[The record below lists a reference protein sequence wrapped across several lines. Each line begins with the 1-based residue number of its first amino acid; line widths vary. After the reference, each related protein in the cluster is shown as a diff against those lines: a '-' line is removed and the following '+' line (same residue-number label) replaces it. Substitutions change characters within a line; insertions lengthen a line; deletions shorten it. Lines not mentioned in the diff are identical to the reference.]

1 MDSQNEQPDVQER
14 NSPLAFFGAM
24 HDAFAD
30 AMTQLHGRS
39 GMVESLLSL
48 AFGSFDGNVAIQA
61 EGQPEL
67 DCRKGCAA
75 CCRLRVVATAPE
87 VLLIARFIRAT
98 ESALRVRGIDL
109 AQRVAEADADTRG
122 LNEAGRVKR
131 KRRCPFIAKGACTIY
146 PVRTLACRGH
156 ASHDRR
162 ACAAAMGGSDNVIPI
177 SQPHLMVRS
186 MVQNAMQSAMRDAGY
201 AWGLYELN
209 HALHLALTDEGI
221 EQRWL
226 AGEDAFADALVGEID
241 MDEMARTFDQIK
253 GRAH

>member
-1 MDSQNEQPDVQER
+1 MI
-14 NSPLAFFGAM
+14 
-24 HDAFAD
+24 
-30 AMTQLHGRS
+30 
-39 GMVESLLSL
+39 ESLLSL
-48 AFGSFDGNVAIQA
+48 ALDSFDGNVAIQA

-98 ESALRVRGIDL
+98 ESALRERGIDL
-109 AQRVAEADADTRG
+109 AQRVAEVDAYTRG
-122 LNEAGRVKR
+122 MDEASRGKR

-156 ASHDRR
+156 ASYDRR
-162 ACAAAMGGSDNVIPI
+162 ACAAAMGGSDNIIPI

-186 MVQNAMQSAMRDAGY
+186 IVQNAMQSAMRDAGY

-209 HALHLALTDEGI
+209 HALHLVLTEDRI

-226 AGEDAFADALVGEID
+226 TGEDAFAEALVGEID
-241 MDEMARTFDQIK
+241 MDEMAKTFDQIK
-253 GRAH
+253 HRAH